1 VKARNAWALG
11 LAAVALA
18 LASLRHRR
26 RAHAACDRLPIM
38 EGLALRGEWEG
49 WWESEQADPSDEIT
63 SETPL
68 RITGLFIN
76 PSQDGETVDGSFT
89 LRAVQP

>member
-1 VKARNAWALG
+1 MTVRNAWALG

-18 LASLRHRR
+18 IASLRHRR

-49 WWESEQADPSDEIT
+49 WWESGQADPSDEIAGGAAPEALNT
-63 SETPL
+63 FG
-68 RITGLFIN
+68 RIQWQT
-76 PSQDGETVDGSFT
+76 
-89 LRAVQP
+89 